1 MVSRPVGRHCA
12 PWVVGVLFCIGV
24 VTGCGYQ
31 FAGRGDLPG
40 GIQTLA
46 IQMLENR
53 TSETGIETIVTNAL
67 VNELNRRRQGSVVNV
82 DKADAVL
89 SGTIESISWG
99 TVSRSGINTAS
110 ERRVY
115 ATLSLTLTDNT
126 GTVLWKRSGLKAAE
140 AYAVS
145 TGDKTETESSR
156 RQAISTLSEQMA
168 EYVYRRLT
176 DNF

>member
-1 MVSRPVGRHCA
+1 MMTA
-12 PWVVGVLFCIGV
+12 
-24 VTGCGYQ
+24 CGYQ

-46 IQMLENR
+46 VQMLENR
-53 TSETGIETIVTNAL
+53 TSETGIETIVTSAL
-67 VNELNRRRQGSVVNV
+67 VNELNRRRQGSVVNAA
-82 DKADAVL
+82 KADAVL
-89 SGTIESISWG
+89 NGTIESITWG

-115 ATLSLTLTDNT
+115 ATLSLTLTDMT
-126 GTVLWKRSGLKAAE
+126 GNVLWKRSGLKAAQ
-140 AYAVS
+140 AYAVAAES
-145 TGDKTETESSR
+145 KTETEASR
-156 RQAISTLSEQMA
+156 RQAISVLSEQMA